1 MNNTGPTWNFPQ
13 NTANLG
19 QNNYTLPNTYQPVWN
34 RPSYPTLPGKL
45 ISSMQDI
52 KPNEI
57 PFDGSPSIFPASD
70 FSCIFVK
77 AWGQDGNIQTVKY
90 VPEQQQQP
98 AQQQQVST
106 EYASIIA
113 RIDELENFIKSN
125 LYKNNTPQQNRK
137 PTKEGG
143 NNQ

>member
-1 MNNTGPTWNFPQ
+1 MGPTWNFQQNTGGYGYLQ
-13 NTANLG
+13 NTANS
-19 QNNYTLPNTYQPVWN
+19 PQPVWN
-34 RPSYPTLPGKL
+34 RPAFPTLPGKL
-45 ISSMQDI
+45 INSLQDV

-98 AQQQQVST
+98 SQQQPSN

-113 RIDELENFIKSN
+113 RIDGLEEFMKSN
-125 LYKNNTPQQNRK
+125 LFKNNAPQQQNRK
-137 PTKEGG
+137 PNKEGG

>member
-1 MNNTGPTWNFPQ
+1 MNNMGPTWNFQQ
-13 NTANLG
+13 NTG
-19 QNNYTLPNTYQPVWN
+19 TNYNGYGSLNTVTQPQPVWN
-34 RPSYPTLPGKL
+34 RPSIPTLAGKIINSL
-45 ISSMQDI
+45 QDV

-98 AQQQQVST
+98 SQQPT
-106 EYASIIA
+106 NEFGLIMEKL
-113 RIDELENFIKSN
+113 DGLEEFMKSN
-125 LYKNNTPQQNRK
+125 LYKNTVQQNRK
-137 PTKEGG
+137 PNKEGG

>member
-1 MNNTGPTWNFPQ
+1 MNNMGPNWGFQQ
-13 NTANLG
+13 NTG
-19 QNNYTLPNTYQPVWN
+19 TNYGYPLNAVNPSQPAWN
-34 RPSYPTLPGKL
+34 RPITPTLPGK
-45 ISSMQDI
+45 IITSMQDI

-98 AQQQQVST
+98 SQQPSN
-106 EYASIIA
+106 EYGLIMEKLAGI
-113 RIDELENFIKSN
+113 EEFMKSN
-125 LYKNNTPQQNRK
+125 LYKNNAPQQNRK
-137 PTKEGG
+137 PNKEGG
-143 NNQ
+143 TNQ

>member
-1 MNNTGPTWNFPQ
+1 MNNMGPTWNFQQ
-13 NTANLG
+13 NTGGYGYLQNAAN
-19 QNNYTLPNTYQPVWN
+19 PPQPVWN
-34 RPSYPTLPGKL
+34 RPSIPTLAGKIINSL
-45 ISSMQDI
+45 QDV

-98 AQQQQVST
+98 SQQPSN
-106 EYASIIA
+106 EFGLIM
-113 RIDELENFIKSN
+113 EKLNGLEEFMKSN
-125 LYKNNTPQQNRK
+125 LYKSVAPQQQNRK
-137 PTKEGG
+137 PNKEGG